1 MDLPKWLQKGKNTIA
16 VGAMVFFLGL
26 GGEQRVL
33 EHKGI

>member
-1 MDLPKWLQKGKNTIA
+1 MIVPKIAIKTKNTITI
-16 VGAMVFFLGL
+16 GAMVFFLGL